1 MSHDSASVYFP
12 QPLLTEGEKKN
23 QKKNM
28 QKPSNI
34 KQKIVNSLK
43 SRENLHLIARTA
55 MSSAP
60 TPHSPRDTAG
70 KAAQNRDP
78 FP

>member
-1 MSHDSASVYFP
+1 
-12 QPLLTEGEKKN
+12 
-23 QKKNM
+23 M

-55 MSSAP
+55 TSSAP
-60 TPHSPRDTAG
+60 TPHSPWDTAG
-70 KAAQNRDP
+70 KAAQNRDH